1 MKNHEFHEIIGIF
14 MKFHHFGE
22 ISCFLVFRGV
32 NLAFS
37 PRGTETSIFPKEF
50 HRYLGVPHGPK
61 VQNHG
66 KNMKFHDFLEIMVI
80 FMIFHHFQQKS

>member
-1 MKNHEFHEIIGIF
+1 
-14 MKFHHFGE
+14 MKFHNFGE
-22 ISCFLVFRGV
+22 ISCFWGFGGV
-32 NLAFS
+32 KSAFP

-66 KNMKFHDFLEIMVI
+66 KNMKFHDFLEIIVI